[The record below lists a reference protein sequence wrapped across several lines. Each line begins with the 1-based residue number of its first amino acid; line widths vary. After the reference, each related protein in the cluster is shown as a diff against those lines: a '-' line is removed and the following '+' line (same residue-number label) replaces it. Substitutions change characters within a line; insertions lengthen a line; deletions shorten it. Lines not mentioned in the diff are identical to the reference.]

1 MPEKESE
8 FTVTDRRKFTLEGD
22 LRDTANATPESGRAV
37 PAEPQAGSS
46 APQAAASE
54 QPTTQ
59 APAAKPTPVR
69 PPQAAPAQAS
79 QAKGEGAR
87 PTQPLDSATEES
99 TRQHY
104 HATTRQIDEFLHQAN
119 PGEAAEPANFGR
131 LVQSLYVT
139 AMIQLGAGGD
149 PNEEARVDLMG
160 ARESIDMM
168 GVLAEKTKGNLT
180 EDEQHLLQN
189 ALFGLRMAFLETAN
203 AIASAAQKKPG
214 KTR

>member
-22 LRDTANATPESGRAV
+22 LRDAANATPESSHAV
-37 PAEPQAGSS
+37 PAEPQTGSS
-46 APQAAASE
+46 TAQPAASGPPQAAA
-54 QPTTQ
+54 P
-59 APAAKPTPVR
+59 KPTPVQ
-69 PPQAAPAQAS
+69 PSQSAPVQSPQPKA
-79 QAKGEGAR
+79 EGAK
-87 PTQPLDSATEES
+87 PTQPLDGATQESA
-99 TRQHY
+99 RQHY
-104 HATTRQIDEFLHQAN
+104 HATTRQIDDFLHQAN
-119 PGEAAEPANFGR
+119 PAEAAEPANFGR

-180 EDEQHLLQN
+180 QDEQQLLQN

-203 AIASAAQKKPG
+203 AIASAAQKQPG
-214 KTR
+214 KAR